1 VAVEVLQPALAGI
14 LRDAPDGVRAAASRA
29 VGRLNI
35 VDAAP
40 LLSGLVGDTKLS
52 GRVRVE
58 ALKALAALDDTK
70 LEDALQLAQSDA
82 NEELRRIATQLQSRV
97 KTSNASARLA
107 ATLANGTPSDKQAAL
122 GALGALPDPSADEIL
137 GRWLDRLQA
146 GDVANE
152 LQLDLLDAAAKRSA
166 AAVKQKLSNYEASR
180 PKDDPLAEYRETLHG
195 GNAAEGKKIFFER
208 PEASC
213 VRCHKING
221 EGGEVGPDLSHAGAQ
236 KDRQYFL
243 ESIVLP
249 NKDIAQGFESV
260 LVSLKTGTS
269 YAGVI
274 KTENANELVINSP
287 EDGLVTVKKSE
298 IQSRDKGLSPMPEGM
313 GQVLTKQDLRNLVEF
328 LSGLK

>member
-1 VAVEVLQPALAGI
+1 M
-14 LRDAPDGVRAAASRA
+14 AATRA

-35 VDAAP
+35 ADAAP
-40 LLSGLVGDTKLS
+40 PLSGLVGDTKLS

-58 ALKALAALDDTK
+58 ALRALAT
-70 LEDALQLAQSDA
+70 LEDAKLEEALAVAQADA
-82 NEELRRIATQLQSRV
+82 NEELRRAATQLQSKV
-97 KTSNASARLA
+97 KTSGAASRLA
-107 ATLANGTPSDKQAAL
+107 ATLANGTPGDQQAAL
-122 GALGALPDPSADEIL
+122 AALGALPDPAADELL
-137 GRWLDRLQA
+137 GRWLDQLQA
-146 GDVANE
+146 GTVAKE
-152 LQLDLLDAAAKRSA
+152 LQLDLLEAAAKRSA
-166 AAVKQKLSNYEASR
+166 AVVKLKLSNYEASR
-180 PKDDPLAEYRETLHG
+180 LKDDPLAEYREALYG

-221 EGGEVGPDLSHAGAQ
+221 EGGEVGPDLSHVAAQ

-260 LVSLKTGTS
+260 LVTLKGGTS

-274 KTENANELVINSP
+274 KSDTASELVINSP
-287 EDGLVTVKKSE
+287 EDGLVTVKKSD

-313 GQVLTKQDLRNLVEF
+313 GQVLSKEDLRNLVEF
-328 LSGLK
+328 LANQK